1 MSNFYGQPWLEVFIV
16 FGQSLYAKY
25 IMTAMNS
32 NNMVSATQL
41 NPTLHQRSLK
51 FGVFFYNFNNYP
63 FYLKT
68 ILKIH
73 SNTPI

>member
-41 NPTLHQRSLK
+41 KPTLGTSE
-51 FGVFFYNFNNYP
+51 V
-63 FYLKT
+63 T
-68 ILKIH
+68 
-73 SNTPI
+73 